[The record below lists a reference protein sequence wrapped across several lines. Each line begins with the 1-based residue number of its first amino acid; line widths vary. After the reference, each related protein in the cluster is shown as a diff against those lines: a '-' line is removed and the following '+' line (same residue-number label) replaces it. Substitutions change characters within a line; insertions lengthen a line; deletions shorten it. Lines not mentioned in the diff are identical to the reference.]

1 MHLLELVLQA
11 ILDNVR
17 NRYPLEWSM
26 LLPDG
31 TRKLCKMFETG
42 SNRIFG
48 ELTLC
53 VYIASL
59 GSKLSWVRI

>member
-1 MHLLELVLQA
+1 
-11 ILDNVR
+11 
-17 NRYPLEWSM
+17 M